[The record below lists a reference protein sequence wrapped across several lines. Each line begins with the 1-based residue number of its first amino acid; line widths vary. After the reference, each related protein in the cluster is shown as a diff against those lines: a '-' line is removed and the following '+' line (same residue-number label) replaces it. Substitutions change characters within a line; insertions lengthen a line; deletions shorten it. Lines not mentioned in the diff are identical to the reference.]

1 MPLGFLLANQSC
13 LHWIIKC
20 AIESRGW
27 YSFSSFGLR
36 MLFHVKVL
44 CLRLMS
50 PLLCCNNVITATDV
64 TATEKTFCDS
74 GLIHLCCCH
83 GASSGASVGFAFRWP
98 SWCSKWCN
106 SDRNSSGAVAIN
118 TTNDPS
124 RCRSLTFCPVWFVL
138 LAHPYM
144 SLTWT
149 TGLACCD
156 LCIRA
161 LENDMFWFLES
172 HERSLLGILWH
183 ALAID
188 RQLMDLTRFDILKTP
203 RLGVKLRPAIEDV
216 EDLQVKSLCTFK

>member
-36 MLFHVKVL
+36 MLFHLKVL

-74 GLIHLCCCH
+74 GLIHLCFCH

-106 SDRNSSGAVAIN
+106 SDRNTVV
-118 TTNDPS
+118 PW
-124 RCRSLTFCPVWFVL
+124 RSTPPMTPPDVDLWLFVL
-138 LAHPYM
+138 CDSCSCYLHI
-144 SLTWT
+144 LTWVLH
-149 TGLACCD
+149 G
-156 LCIRA
+156 
-161 LENDMFWFLES
+161 
-172 HERSLLGILWH
+172 
-183 ALAID
+183 
-188 RQLMDLTRFDILKTP
+188 
-203 RLGVKLRPAIEDV
+203 
-216 EDLQVKSLCTFK
+216 LQVWLVVTCASGLLRTTCFDF